1 MYLTLGR
8 GGSKIFTMNKDEG
21 NQPTKVPK
29 VIASGYL
36 ASFDNLPVYNLD
48 NGQRVFRFTDMTLAL
63 RGKAHGKFAN
73 YLATEN
79 IRKYVPEKL
88 QPEPG
93 EDRKPRGV
101 TIAELDGQIIQ
112 TYDATDFIDV
122 CLAFITANE
131 SHEKLSIAQQE
142 IVERAKLIMIASAK
156 TGITGLIDE
165 ATGFQN
171 VRPANALEMK
181 FAFFLADELRPW
193 EKTFPD
199 QFWRELGRLTGWSD
213 IKKRP
218 KYWGKLVNEFVYEA
232 LDSDIAH
239 YLQTE
244 KPPKYTGQRY
254 HQWLEEDRGVQALT
268 EHIWTVIGLAKT
280 CNTVEELRYEVEKN
294 FSKNFFQPMLFERKE
309 LNQLKEPETTPN
321 KANFDK
327 LLEKAINAGQQIES
341 DQEDS
346 EKSGQKKS

>member
-1 MYLTLGR
+1 MT
-8 GGSKIFTMNKDEG
+8 TKDETEK
-21 NQPTKVPK
+21 QQKIPK

-36 ASFDNLPVYNLD
+36 TAFNNLPVYNLD

-63 RGKAHGKFAN
+63 RGKSHGKFAN

-79 IRKYVPEKL
+79 VRKYVPEKL
-88 QPEPG
+88 RPELD
-93 EDRKPRGV
+93 EDRKPRGI
-101 TIAELDGQIIQ
+101 TLAELDGQQIQ

-122 CLAFITANE
+122 CLAFIAASE
-131 SHEKLSIAQQE
+131 EKEKLSIAQQE
-142 IVERAKLIMIASAK
+142 IVERARLIMIASAK

-171 VRPANALEMK
+171 VRPADALEMK

-199 QFWRELGRLTGWSD
+199 QFWAELGRLTGWSD

-232 LDSDIAH
+232 LDKDIAE
-239 YLQTE
+239 YLKKN

-254 HQWLEEDRGVQALT
+254 HQWLTEDKGVQALT
-268 EHIWTVIGLAKT
+268 EHLWTVIGLAKT
-280 CNTVEELRYEVEKN
+280 CKKIPELRYEVEKS
-294 FSKNFFQPMLFERKE
+294 FSKDLFQPMLFARKE
-309 LNQLKEPETTPN
+309 LNQLHEPDTRPDE
-321 KANFDK
+321 KNFK
-327 LLEKAINAGQQIES
+327 RLLDKAI
-341 DQEDS
+341 DTKPD
-346 EKSGQKKS
+346 